1 MLKNKNSKLRPVKIN
16 LETSNFLF
24 LIPHSPGHGKKLY
37 SVQNF
42 RKVYFWAKM
51 KHSSVYCI
59 YVRGVHRILSR
70 GGGKNLKNIPK
81 CAPCRF
87 LPPTDLFL
95 NTFKQN

>member
-1 MLKNKNSKLRPVKIN
+1 MLKNKNSKLRTVKIN

-51 KHSSVYCI
+51 KHSSVQPPSDICI
-59 YVRGVHRILSR
+59 VGVRIYRCMLNKLEKSLG
-70 GGGKNLKNIPK
+70 
-81 CAPCRF
+81 
-87 LPPTDLFL
+87 LFL
-95 NTFKQN
+95 N